1 MKIIERNIDGVF
13 EFNLTPAIDGRGF
26 FMRTYDI
33 NFFKEYGIEKKW
45 VQENH
50 SYSKKKGVVR
60 GLHFQLPPFAES
72 KLVYV
77 VRGAILDL
85 FVDLRKG
92 SETFGSLDC
101 IELSEKNKKMVYIPR
116 GFAHGFCTL
125 TNHCDVLYKVD
136 NYYNQEAEGGINW
149 HDETLAI
156 EWPIDNSIVSEKDN
170 CLPSYND
177 FVEKYG
183 SIDLNKKYL

>member
-1 MKIIERNIDGVF
+1 MISGCSN
-13 EFNLTPAIDGRGF
+13 
-26 FMRTYDI
+26 
-33 NFFKEYGIEKKW
+33 GIGSA
-45 VQENH
+45 V
-50 SYSKKKGVVR
+50 
-60 GLHFQLPPFAES
+60 S
-72 KLVYV
+72 KLFKMEGWITIGLDIEECRSECVDSMYCGSV
-77 VRGAILDL
+77 EDHDIHMAIRKDL
-85 FVDLRKG
+85 MGGVGR
-92 SETFGSLDC
+92 LDC

-156 EWPIDNSIVSEKDN
+156 EWPIDNPIVSEKDN